1 MLASVAGYD
10 TMPETP
16 LNGDLEQQ
24 GELILSSP
32 EFEDDESMPDFVGY
46 VNDDDNPEL
55 HIEGVPA
62 DADSLVPI
70 IDDPDA
76 KPVSG
81 HVWNHWVA
89 RDIDPN
95 IGTIPRGWAPDAA
108 EGYNDF
114 VEQGDSGPSPPDG
127 AHGYRFK
134 LLALN
139 NEFDMP
145 PETRKSR
152 LGSAITLNAEVLAAT
167 QIVGEYH
174 PDQGTAF

>member
-1 MLASVAGYD
+1 MAA
-10 TMPETP
+10 TP
-16 LNGDLEQQ
+16 LNGDIEQQ

-32 EFEDDESMPDFVGY
+32 EFDDSEGMPDFVGY
-46 VNDDDNPEL
+46 VNDDENPEL
-55 HIEGVPA
+55 HIESVPEEA
-62 DADSLVPI
+62 ESLVLI
-70 IDDPDA
+70 VDDPDA
-76 KPVSG
+76 EPAAG
-81 HVWNHWVA
+81 HVWNHWAVW
-89 RDIDPN
+89 DIDPD
-95 IGTIPRGWAPDAA
+95 IGMIPRGWDGDAI

-114 VEQGDSGPSPPDG
+114 VEQGYSGPSPPDG

-134 LLALN
+134 LLALDS
-139 NEFDMP
+139 ELDMP